1 MSGEHL
7 AWAVTHIK
15 ELLEVAL
22 LGGCLLPL
30 LIAAGINLRQR
41 RASNR

>member
-7 AWAVTHIK
+7 AWAVTHIDK
-15 ELLEVAL
+15 LLKAAV

-30 LIAAGINLRQR
+30 LIAAGITWRQR
-41 RASNR
+41 HASNH